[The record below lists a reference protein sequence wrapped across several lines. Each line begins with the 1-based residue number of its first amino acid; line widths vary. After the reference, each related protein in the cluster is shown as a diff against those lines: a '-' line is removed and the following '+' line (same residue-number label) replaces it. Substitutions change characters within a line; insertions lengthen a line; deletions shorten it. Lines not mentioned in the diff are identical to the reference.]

1 MKKVIIYTTKT
12 CPYCFK
18 AKGLL
23 KKLNITY
30 KEISVDFNPKL
41 RAEMAEK
48 AGKTSVPQIWF
59 DDNHIGGCDD
69 LHDLHE
75 TGDLSDALY

>member
-1 MKKVIIYTTKT
+1 M
-12 CPYCFK
+12 
-18 AKGLL
+18 
-23 KKLNITY
+23 
-30 KEISVDFNPKL
+30 S
-41 RAEMAEK
+41 EK

-75 TGDLSDALY
+75 TGDLIESLH